1 MPTVSR
7 FQHRARSVRWSL
19 LALILAAVAAGSFAA
34 ARSNARSASTARVT
48 VMTRNLFLGTNLLPL
63 AAAAPGAPFEHA
75 VAAALADVRATG
87 PTARMKLVA
96 REIAGARPDLVGL
109 QEVSIWSTGP
119 VGGPPAH
126 VVVDYLKVIQGELR
140 RLHAPYR
147 VVARRLSLKL
157 RGVSTAGQEVGFTDG
172 NVILARTG
180 VVVAHA
186 HSGDFSHQLKIT
198 TKALGS
204 VTVTRSWNALDATV
218 RGARLHFVNAHL
230 EAYSTSVRLQQAQE
244 LVAGPLRSRRPTILV
259 GDLNSGPNLPTPADR
274 PPFEAIRAA
283 GFTDGRTAKPNCC
296 FNDDLHTGRWD
307 HIVDHIMTKPKLRLV
322 RSGLTGRETTSAG
335 RHPSDHGGVVS
346 EFAL

>member
-1 MPTVSR
+1 M
-7 FQHRARSVRWSL
+7 RWSL
-19 LALILAAVAAGSFAA
+19 PVLLLVAVAAGALAA
-34 ARSNARSASTARVT
+34 AAGSHARSASTSRVT

-63 AAAAPGAPFEHA
+63 ATAAPGAPFEHA
-75 VAAALADVRATG
+75 VSAALANVRATG
-87 PTARMKLVA
+87 PTARMKLIA
-96 REIAGARPDLVGL
+96 REIAGAKPDLVGL

-119 VGGPPAH
+119 VGGPPSH

-157 RGVSTAGQEVGFTDG
+157 RGVSSAGVEVGLTDG
-172 NVILARTG
+172 NVILARSG
-180 VVVAHA
+180 VRISHA

-218 RGARLHFVNAHL
+218 RGADLHFVNAHL
-230 EAYSTSVRLQQAQE
+230 EAYSTSVRLQQARE
-244 LVAGPLRSRRPTILV
+244 LVADPLRSRRPTILV
-259 GDLNSGPNLPTPADR
+259 GDLNSGPHLPIPADR
-274 PPFEAIRAA
+274 PPFEAISAA
-283 GFTDGRTAKPNCC
+283 GFVDARTARPNCC